1 MTESIIFRKRHNFGI
16 ISKKEMSTAKAQYA
30 FFFEHNLPKPIRV
43 SLSKL
48 FKAAFLWGDPDP
60 YQ

>member
-1 MTESIIFRKRHNFGI
+1 
-16 ISKKEMSTAKAQYA
+16 MSTAKAQYA

-60 YQ
+60 DQ